1 MISYLIYLLSCSC
14 CCIFWVFVIL
24 LIVGLMRLRKKG
36 KTDAGMK
43 DMLNEGYEASR
54 AFVRGNK
61 TREQLLAEE
70 DEQENHRR

>member
-43 DMLNEGYEASR
+43 DMLKGLGGKMP
-54 AFVRGNK
+54 F
-61 TREQLLAEE
+61 
-70 DEQENHRR
+70 